1 MKWFKE
7 NWLVALLTGLLI
19 LVLTNS
25 VVRTERYKHQINAV
39 SDSITVLKY
48 EYSELKK
55 AAVISAELVSAY
67 EFATLAY
74 QDSLN
79 DTKQEI
85 INQKQRHAKQIADL
99 IRIPSDVL
107 YLDFT
112 RWIDTISFE

>member
-48 EYSELKK
+48 EYSELEK

-67 EFATLAY
+67 KFADSVY
-74 QDSLN
+74 RDSLQ

-85 INQKQRHAKQIADL
+85 INLKQRHAKQVADL
-99 IRIPSDVL
+99 IRMPSDVL
-107 YLDFT
+107 YVDLKH
-112 RWIDTISFE
+112 WLDTIKFE